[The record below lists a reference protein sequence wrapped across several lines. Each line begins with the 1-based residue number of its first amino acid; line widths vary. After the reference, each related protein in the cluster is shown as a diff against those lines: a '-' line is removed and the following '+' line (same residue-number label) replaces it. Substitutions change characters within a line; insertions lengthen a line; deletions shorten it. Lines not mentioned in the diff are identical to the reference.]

1 MFTAKAKFGEQC
13 ASFMESG
20 LLSRYSANVLQNA
33 ARDSRSNPES
43 RPRIAGLSKM
53 QLKLDTSKFEEHQAI
68 FISEIVETIK
78 IKLQEA
84 GVDPEKLEDLTASI
98 ALSVASIID
107 DTAGI
112 EIDSVEIRPYL
123 TFRAND
129 DEIIHCGENSYTY
142 EYVYAA
148 MKKLFHA

>member
-1 MFTAKAKFGEQC
+1 
-13 ASFMESG
+13 MEPS
-20 LLSRYSANVLQNA
+20 LLSRYSANVFPST
-33 ARDSRSNPES
+33 ARDSLTDPGSI
-43 RPRIAGLSKM
+43 PRITGPSKM
-53 QLKLDTSKFEEHQAI
+53 RMILDTSKFEEHQAL
-68 FISEIVETIK
+68 FISAVVEKIK

-84 GVDPEKLEDLTASI
+84 GVDPEKLEDLTANI
-98 ALSVASIID
+98 ALSIASTID

-112 EIDSVEIRPYL
+112 EVNSTEVHPYL

-142 EYVYAA
+142 EYVHGA